1 MSDVNFLE
9 KEGNRDEI
17 FERLSTA
24 LDAGYREGRYSAR
37 FYAQAAGRQPHSLE
51 AGTRSQDGGSQQ
63 THGDRSGVPEIRSEH
78 HSLKDDRQT
87 LRQLPDVSDSA
98 GRSIPRQRPKP
109 GPEFE
114 R

>member
-17 FERLSTA
+17 FARLSTA

-51 AGTRSQDGGSQQ
+51 AGTRSQDVEASKRMETDLEYRKYVQ
-63 THGDRSGVPEIRSEH
+63 
-78 HSLKDDRQT
+78 
-87 LRQLPDVSDSA
+87 
-98 GRSIPRQRPKP
+98 SITR
-109 GPEFE
+109 
-114 R
+114 